1 MHRLGLLSRPPAGYL
16 RPAPNSAEERAENF
30 DSAQF
35 QKLSQEPRGR
45 IILDP
50 SLVRMK
56 GGMLVRA
63 FLAHRRDYIVTNK
76 AIVYQKISRP
86 LMAGMLFLVRRTS
99 LSTEKMD

>member
-1 MHRLGLLSRPPAGYL
+1 
-16 RPAPNSAEERAENF
+16 
-30 DSAQF
+30 
-35 QKLSQEPRGR
+35 
-45 IILDP
+45 
-50 SLVRMK
+50 MK
-56 GGMLVRA
+56 GGMLARA